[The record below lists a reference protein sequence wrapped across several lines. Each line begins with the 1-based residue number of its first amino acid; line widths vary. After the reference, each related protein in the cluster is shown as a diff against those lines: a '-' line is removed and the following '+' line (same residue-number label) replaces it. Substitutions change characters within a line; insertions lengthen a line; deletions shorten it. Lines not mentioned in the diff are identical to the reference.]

1 MSHPALTQL
10 RALRYFTEI
19 PALEPQLLDWL
30 LLEDSMTK
38 RFEQQGKT
46 VSVTMIREGFVE
58 QNEIPEELP
67 LLPKESRYWLREIL
81 LCADGEP
88 WLAGRT
94 VVPVSTLSGPE
105 LALQKLG
112 KTPLGR
118 YLFTSSTLTRDF
130 IEIGRDAGLWGR
142 RSRLRLSGK
151 PLLLTELF
159 LPGVTVVLRGK
170 NMEWSLTQNKLLAF
184 HRLMRTD
191 KPIGA
196 LLLLWPTLWALWVAT
211 PGVPQ
216 LWILAVFVAG
226 VWLMRAAGC
235 VVNDYADRKFDGH
248 VKRTANRPLPSGAV
262 TEKEARTLFVVLV
275 LISFLLVLTLNTM
288 TILLSIAAL
297 ALAWVYPF
305 MKRYTHL
312 PQVVLGAAFG
322 WSIPMAFAAVS
333 ESVPLSCW
341 LMFLANILWAVAYDT
356 QYAMVDRD
364 DDVKIGI
371 KSTAILFGQYDKLII
386 GILQIGVLALMAII
400 GELNGLG
407 WGYYWSILVAGAL
420 FVYQQKLIANREREA
435 CFKAFMNNNYV
446 GLVLF
451 LGLAMS
457 YWHF

>member
-1 MSHPALTQL
+1 
-10 RALRYFTEI
+10 
-19 PALEPQLLDWL
+19 
-30 LLEDSMTK
+30 
-38 RFEQQGKT
+38 
-46 VSVTMIREGFVE
+46 
-58 QNEIPEELP
+58 
-67 LLPKESRYWLREIL
+67 
-81 LCADGEP
+81 
-88 WLAGRT
+88 
-94 VVPVSTLSGPE
+94 
-105 LALQKLG
+105 
-112 KTPLGR
+112 
-118 YLFTSSTLTRDF
+118 
-130 IEIGRDAGLWGR
+130 
-142 RSRLRLSGK
+142 
-151 PLLLTELF
+151 
-159 LPGVTVVLRGK
+159 
-170 NMEWSLTQNKLLAF
+170 MEWSLTQNKLLAY

-211 PGVPQ
+211 PGLPP

-248 VKRTANRPLPSGAV
+248 VKRTANRPLPSGDV

-275 LISFLLVLTLNTM
+275 LLSFLLVLTLNTM
-288 TILLSIAAL
+288 TILLSVAAL

-364 DDVKIGI
+364 DDLKIGI
-371 KSTAILFGQYDKLII
+371 KSTAILFGRQDKLII
-386 GILQIGVLALMAII
+386 GILQVAVLALLVAI
-400 GELNGLG
+400 GYLNQLNGAF
-407 WGYYWSILVAGAL
+407 YAAVAAAGVL
-420 FVYQQKLIANREREA
+420 FIYQQKLIANREREA
-435 CFKAFMNNNYV
+435 CFKAFLNNNYV

-451 LGLAMS
+451 LGLAVS
-457 YWHF
+457 YWA

>member
-1 MSHPALTQL
+1 
-10 RALRYFTEI
+10 
-19 PALEPQLLDWL
+19 
-30 LLEDSMTK
+30 
-38 RFEQQGKT
+38 
-46 VSVTMIREGFVE
+46 
-58 QNEIPEELP
+58 
-67 LLPKESRYWLREIL
+67 
-81 LCADGEP
+81 
-88 WLAGRT
+88 
-94 VVPVSTLSGPE
+94 
-105 LALQKLG
+105 
-112 KTPLGR
+112 
-118 YLFTSSTLTRDF
+118 
-130 IEIGRDAGLWGR
+130 
-142 RSRLRLSGK
+142 
-151 PLLLTELF
+151 
-159 LPGVTVVLRGK
+159 
-170 NMEWSLTQNKLLAF
+170 MEWSLTQNKLLAY

-211 PGVPQ
+211 PGVPP
-216 LWILAVFVAG
+216 LWLLGVFIAG

-248 VKRTANRPLPSGAV
+248 VKRTAHRPLPSGQV
-262 TEKEARTLFVVLV
+262 TEKEARTLFIVLV
-275 LISFLLVLTLNTM
+275 LLSFLLVLTLNTM
-288 TILLSIAAL
+288 TILLSVAAL

-364 DDVKIGI
+364 DDLKIGI
-371 KSTAILFGQYDKLII
+371 KSTAILFGRHDKLII
-386 GILQIGVLALMAII
+386 GILQVAVLALMVTM
-400 GELNGLG
+400 GYLNGLN
-407 WGYYWSILVAGAL
+407 WAFYWAVLVAGML
-420 FVYQQKLIANREREA
+420 FVYQQKLIAKREREA

-457 YWHF
+457 YFS